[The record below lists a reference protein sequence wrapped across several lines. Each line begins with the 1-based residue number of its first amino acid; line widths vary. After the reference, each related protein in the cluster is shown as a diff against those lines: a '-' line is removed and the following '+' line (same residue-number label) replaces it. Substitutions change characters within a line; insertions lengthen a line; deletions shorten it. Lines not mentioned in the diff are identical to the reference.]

1 MFSRDAPTLTGLS
14 TSTEFAL
21 LTASTVGIGT
31 YPVGGNALTVAGNT
45 GLNGSLDC
53 VGFTGNC
60 ISSSLA
66 ANDLTVAA
74 STAGLHSVY
83 ALAGNAL
90 PTSGGTVTGALT
102 VIGTLFAS
110 NVSVLGGFET
120 VRAFETH
127 SSNLVIDNGGTG
139 PALKVTQAEGGPL
152 GAQSVAE
159 FYSGAGTVAL
169 VIDNQGNLAV
179 NKPSA
184 GFELDVSGVVCAVG
198 LSGCITDSTSKTSS
212 SLAASA
218 TAVKSA
224 YDLASAAVPS
234 TGGVVSGTLAVG
246 KPSVDLGYC
255 VDVSGI
261 VRASAFQ
268 LVSGL
273 AIGGG
278 GGTNYWDVSGTS
290 IWAHAGSNVGVG
302 RPPTGTYALDVSG
315 GLNVSGTTKHLGAVG
330 IGKDPSGCSLD
341 VSGYFRSTNPYFL
354 ATGDGTAHY
363 YSGAGGCL
371 MGYTSVVVNTGNC
384 FNYSTYTFT
393 APVAGLYF
401 FTCTAYVA
409 GGYKLAICQGGNI
422 STATFQI
429 RTQNPAAT
437 MLYTA
442 LSAHLKLALNDT
454 VQVWTDGTTSY
465 AMANVNHFAGNLV
478 TPT

>member
-341 VSGYFRSTNPYFL
+341 VSGSVNVSTYLQAGHCAFFVFSNSGSTSMNPI
-354 ATGDGTAHY
+354 
-363 YSGAGGCL
+363 
-371 MGYTSVVVNTGNC
+371 
-384 FNYSTYTFT
+384 NYSSVQFNIGSCYSTSTFKFT
-393 APVAGLYF
+393 APVTGVYSFSASAMPSSGSLLWLQSSSY
-401 FTCTAYVA
+401 T
-409 GGYKLAICQGGNI
+409 GNI
-422 STATFQI
+422 GAI
-429 RTQNPAAT
+429 RNQGANADHICVSSVVRLSAGDTVYPAAN
-437 MLYTA
+437 
-442 LSAHLKLALNDT
+442 SGS
-454 VQVWTDGTTSY
+454 V
-465 AMANVNHFAGNLV
+465 NVNDSFSGALLFAC
-478 TPT
+478 T